1 MGSKGVRTGMETKG
15 VLAGNTATGTIKW
28 IALIFMMIDHSG
40 KMLFPGVPEMRMLGR
55 IAFPLYCWALVVG
68 CEFTSSMPRYL
79 LRILIT
85 GVISQPLYMIA
96 LNHTWQEPSV
106 FLTLF
111 LAMLGLWGIREKKW
125 GSHVWA
131 PPVVMVLAVVRHADY
146 GWKGVLL
153 VFLLYAVRERKG
165 AIAAVMIAYCLYWGS
180 TSSTVS
186 SIFGLPLKPL
196 LSLPAVG
203 TILSPFFRLQGMAV
217 LALPLMLLPME
228 NIRMPKILGYLLYPL
243 HLLVL
248 WGLEQ
253 IL

>member
-1 MGSKGVRTGMETKG
+1 MGSKGVRTGMEKKG

-125 GSHVWA
+125 GSQVWA
-131 PPVVMVLAVVRHADY
+131 PPVVMVLAVVTHADY

-217 LALPLMLLPME
+217 LALPLLILPME